1 MEKKKVYLSGPI
13 SGFFLEE
20 RISTFQDVSYL
31 LKMLGHQPV
40 NPFDNGL
47 PTGAAYKDH
56 MKADIKM
63 LLDCDAILMLL
74 DWQQSAGAQLELRVA
89 MACGLE
95 LLQVE
100 IDLDTD
106 KYSVNK
112 LNDATALN
120 FLRGEL

>member
-1 MEKKKVYLSGPI
+1 MEKKKIYLSGPI
-13 SGFFLEE
+13 SGFVLEE
-20 RISTFQDVSYL
+20 RIWTFTHVAEMVE
-31 LKMLGHQPV
+31 KWGHHAV

-100 IDLDTD
+100 IDLNTD
-106 KYSVNK
+106 KYSVSQ
-112 LNDATALN
+112 LNDITALE
-120 FLRGEL
+120 FLS

>member
-13 SGFFLEE
+13 SGFYLDE
-20 RISTFQDVSYL
+20 RINTFKDISYL
-31 LKMLGHQPV
+31 VQMLGHQPV

-47 PTGAAYKDH
+47 PPGAEYKDH

-106 KYSVNK
+106 KYSVNQ
-112 LNDATALN
+112 LNDVTALN

>member
-1 MEKKKVYLSGPI
+1 MKKNVYISGPI

-20 RISTFQDVSYL
+20 RIWTFCHAAEMVE
-31 LKMLGHQPV
+31 KWGHQAV

-47 PTGAAYKDH
+47 PHDADYTQH

-63 LLDCDAILMLL
+63 LLGCDGILMLP

-95 LLQVE
+95 LWEVKVYWA
-100 IDLDTD
+100 TD
-106 KYSVNK
+106 EWMIQQLSVM
-112 LNDATALN
+112 DAEK
-120 FLRGEL
+120 FLL

>member
-47 PTGAAYKDH
+47 PSDAEYQDH
-56 MKADIKM
+56 MRADLKM

-106 KYSVNK
+106 KYSVSQ
-112 LNDATALN
+112 LNDITALE
-120 FLRGEL
+120 FLS